1 MQSVT
6 KNLIIIGT
14 SHIAKDSVQEV
25 KDAFEKHKPDI
36 VAVELDRKRAY
47 ALMHDIEAKPRLSD
61 IRRIG
66 LNGYL
71 FALIGGW
78 LQKRL
83 GEYVGVAPGS
93 EMKTAIQLAQQR
105 NIKVALIDRDIETTM
120 RRFSEEFGW
129 KEKLSLIKDF
139 ATMPFSKKRRIDI
152 SKVPD
157 KKLISELLKE
167 TRKSYPGIYK
177 ALVEERNEIMAENLA
192 KIINENPEATILAV
206 VGAGHED
213 EIKRILS
220 GKPHQSI

>member
-1 MQSVT
+1 MGA
-6 KNLIIIGT
+6 KNLVIIGT

-25 KDAFEKHKPDI
+25 KDAFEKHSPDM
-36 VAVELDRKRAY
+36 VAVELDRRRAY
-47 ALMHDIEAKPRLSD
+47 ALMHNIQAKVSLSD

-66 LNGYL
+66 FNGYL

-93 EMKTAIQLAQQR
+93 EMKTAIQIAQQK

-129 KEKLSLIKDF
+129 KEKLSMIKDLML
-139 ATMPFSKKRRIDI
+139 APFSKKRRIDI

-167 TRKSYPGIYK
+167 TRKSYLGIYK
-177 ALVEERNEIMAENLA
+177 ALVEERNGIMAENLA
-192 KIINENPEATILAV
+192 KIINENPEAKILAV
-206 VGAGHED
+206 VGAGHEE

-220 GKPHQSI
+220 GKLHQNT